1 MSGRVLPFRE
11 YVLKVCSRCD
21 LKCDHC
27 YIYEHV
33 DQSWRFRPKVITEE
47 TVTKTAERIAEH
59 AQYHGLPEVRVI
71 LHGGEPLLAGT
82 ARLRR
87 VCEILHREIN
97 GVCRLDLRIHT
108 NGVLLDE
115 DFCALFADQQ
125 VKVGISLDGDRA
137 ANDRHR
143 RYADGRSSYDQVVRA
158 IGRLRDERYQGLY
171 SGLLCTI
178 DVLND
183 PGTTYAALAALEP
196 PLIDFLLPHGTWDN
210 PPPGMTGSAT
220 PYADWL
226 IEIFDQWIEDANRV
240 PVRLFESIIR
250 TTYGAASLTE
260 ALGLSATDV
269 VVVETDGSIEQV
281 DSLKVAYEGA
291 PETGFDVFR
300 HTLNDAAGH
309 PAITGRQQGLG
320 GLCRTCRDC
329 PVVTSC
335 GGGLYTHRF
344 RTGTD
349 FDNPSVYCADLMKLI
364 THVRGRLAP
373 VTTRPAVRPSAHGLP
388 ARYLD
393 ALAAG
398 YGDDLAVGY
407 LVESQRS
414 LRRATL
420 GFVRERISACAL
432 PASEA
437 AVFNAGWE
445 LITYLDQDNRQALD
459 EVLAHPYVR
468 AWAARCLGEMGMPI
482 IDAASLALDAAHLSA
497 IAAAAAIRSGR
508 DVQLQVPV
516 RDGGVHLPT
525 LGRLEIGAGAA
536 TTATITVGCDGFK
549 VKSESGQWSV
559 TLDSTPPGS
568 WRPVRVLTADGATVA
583 IEDTDPYRHCHQW
596 PAASRLSD
604 EQVASWQH
612 LYRQAWTLI
621 RREHGAYAPGLAAGL
636 STIMPLAN
644 DKPSREISAA
654 SRQAF
659 GAIGAALPI
668 SEDILALLM
677 MHEFQHVKLGAVL
690 DLFDL
695 CDNADQR
702 LFYAPWRDDP
712 RPLEALLQG
721 TYAHIAVTD
730 FWRARRHYLSG
741 SAAEAAA
748 VQFARWRTQTAEA
761 IGTLAAS
768 GSLTPLG
775 ARFVDGMRATVTP
788 WLEEPI
794 PGTAAG
800 AARRAAE
807 DHRRAWT
814 DRLPAQPLTMPSLR
828 SAARAGAAANGPGSR
843 HPVVSSQDIAADLR
857 ALGVSAGQVLL
868 VGASMRSI
876 GWVEGGAEAVV
887 TALRDVLRPDGTLVV
902 PTGTAD
908 NSDSSQ
914 IHLAR
919 IAGMTER
926 EVRKFRNAMR
936 PFDPDTTPSTGM
948 GRIAEAVRTH
958 PEAIRSA
965 HPQSSFAALG
975 PMAAHL
981 MDGHALHCHLGEDSP
996 LGKMY
1001 GLGAWVLLLGV
1012 SFSTCTALH
1021 LAEYRYTRN
1030 PPRQT
1035 YRCVVKSGK
1044 RRRWVEYE
1052 DVVLDESEFPTLGQF
1067 LDQSQIP
1074 DHGRVGNANCRLMP
1088 LCKMVD
1094 FATDWMREHRSAPD
1108 D

>member
-1 MSGRVLPFRE
+1 MSGRVLPFRQC
-11 YVLKVCSRCD
+11 VLKVCSRCD
-21 LKCDHC
+21 LACDHC
-27 YIYEHV
+27 YIYEHA
-33 DQSWRFRPKVITEE
+33 DQSWRLRPKVMTEE
-47 TVTKTAERIAEH
+47 TVTKTAGRIAEH

-71 LHGGEPLLAGT
+71 LHGGEPLLAGV

-87 VCEILHREIN
+87 ICEILHREID

-108 NGVLLDE
+108 NGVLLDG
-115 DFCALFADQQ
+115 DFCQVFADQH
-125 VKVGISLDGDRA
+125 VRVGISIDGDRA

-158 IGRLRDERYQGLY
+158 IGRLREERYRDLY
-171 SGLLCTI
+171 AGLLCTI

-210 PPPGMTGSAT
+210 PPPGMTGPST

-226 IEIFDQWIEDANRV
+226 IEIFDRWIEDASRV

-250 TTYGAASLTE
+250 TTYGGTSLTE
-260 ALGLSATDV
+260 ALGLGETDV

-309 PAITGRQQGLG
+309 PAITGRQRGLD
-320 GLCRTCRDC
+320 GLCRTCREC
-329 PVVTSC
+329 PVVGSC
-335 GGGLYTHRF
+335 GGGLYTHRY

-349 FDNPSVYCADLMKLI
+349 FDNPSVYCADLMRLI

-373 VTTRPAVRPSAHGLP
+373 VTTRPVVRPSAHALP
-388 ARYLD
+388 ARHLD

-432 PASEA
+432 PARETA
-437 AVFNAGWE
+437 MFNAGWE
-445 LITYLDQDNRQALD
+445 LITYLDQGHRQALD

-468 AWAARCLGEMGMPI
+468 VWAARCLGEMDAPA
-482 IDAASLALDAAHLSA
+482 IDSVSLARDAAHLSA

-508 DVQLQVPV
+508 DAQLQVPV

-525 LGRLEIGAGAA
+525 LGRLDIGPGA
-536 TTATITVGCDGFK
+536 TTATITVGCDEFE
-549 VKSESGQWSV
+549 VKSESGQWPV
-559 TLDSTPPGS
+559 TLTAPGES
-568 WRPVRVLTADGATVA
+568 EAWQHVRVLTADGAAVA
-583 IEDTDPYRHCHQW
+583 LEDTDPYRDCHQW

-604 EQVASWQH
+604 DQVASWQH

-621 RREHGAYAPGLAAGL
+621 QREHGAYAPGLSAGL
-636 STIMPLAN
+636 SAIMPLAN
-644 DKPSREISAA
+644 DKPGREISAA

-677 MHEFQHVKLGAVL
+677 MHEFQHVKLGAIL

-695 CDNADQR
+695 CDNSDQR

-741 SAAEAAA
+741 PPAEAAA

-775 ARFVDGMRATVTP
+775 VRFVDGMRAAVMP

-794 PGTAAG
+794 PSAAAG
-800 AARRAAE
+800 VARRAAE

-814 DRLPAQPLTMPSLR
+814 DRLSAQPLALPPVT
-828 SAARAGAAANGPGSR
+828 AGASTRPGSR
-843 HPVVSSQDIAADLR
+843 KPVVSGQDIAADLR
-857 ALGVSAGQVLL
+857 ALGVSAGRVLL
-868 VGASMRSI
+868 VGASLRTI
-876 GWVEGGAEAVV
+876 GWVDGGAGSVV
-887 TALRDVLRPDGTLVV
+887 AALRDVLGPEGTLVA

-908 NSDSSQ
+908 NSDSSR

-919 IAGMTER
+919 IAGLTER
-926 EVRKFRNAMR
+926 EVRKFRRAMR
-936 PFDPDTTPSTGM
+936 PFDPETTPSTGM

-958 PEAIRSA
+958 PEAIRST
-965 HPQSSFAALG
+965 HPQTSFAALG
-975 PMAAHL
+975 PMAAQL
-981 MDGHALHCHLGEDSP
+981 MQGHPLRCHLGEDSP

-1001 GLGAWVLLLGV
+1001 DLGAWVLLLGV
-1012 SFSTCTALH
+1012 SFSTCTAFH
-1021 LAEYRYTRN
+1021 LAEYKYSQN
-1030 PPRQT
+1030 PPLQT
-1035 YRCVVKSGK
+1035 YRCKVKSGK
-1044 RRRWVEYE
+1044 RGRWVKYE
-1052 DVVLDESEFPTLGQF
+1052 DVVLDDSQFATLGHF
-1067 LDQSQIP
+1067 LDQSGIP
-1074 DHGRVGNANCRLMP
+1074 DYGRVGNADCRLMP
-1088 LCKMVD
+1088 LCKIVD
-1094 FATDWMREHRSAPD
+1094 FATDWMRAHRSAPGD
-1108 D
+1108 